1 MYSTRDR
8 YRQHSPHHS
17 HSPARH
23 PIPSRPSAYSPR
35 RPYSPPPFRP
45 PIRDP
50 RDRSPTSRSYPHY
63 PERYPSRHGPYRE
76 TRPEY
81 SSRGQIDEFNDRYR
95 RAGTPEYPRSPTV
108 VEFGQMADR
117 YSLGRYA
124 SVGREERRHAS
135 DLPFTFAHRYSGG
148 HSREGHPETG
158 RREPLLPPARDILSV
173 SPEMMGSRHNRRE
186 GDFIDRSHSA
196 GERPFRPTYHHRTG
210 EREYLERR
218 GSPQRPEDILEAMR
232 IPVQRRPND
241 VFLDSESTQRPK
253 STESSST
260 PAKSEPTPSRP
271 VSYQPHH
278 SPKLQGVASV
288 QPRTGFPSSGLRST
302 APPTPPNHRSSQNDS
317 GTTFKL

>member
-1 MYSTRDR
+1 M
-8 YRQHSPHHS
+8 
-17 HSPARH
+17 
-23 PIPSRPSAYSPR
+23 
-35 RPYSPPPFRP
+35 
-45 PIRDP
+45 RDP

-63 PERYPSRHGPYRE
+63 PERYPSRQGPYRE
-76 TRPEY
+76 THSEY
-81 SSRGQIDEFNDRYR
+81 SSRGQIDEFNGRYR
-95 RAGTPEYPRSPTV
+95 RAGTPEYTRSPTV
-108 VEFGQMADR
+108 EEFGQMADR

-124 SVGREERRHAS
+124 TVGREERHHPS
-135 DLPFTFAHRYSGG
+135 DLPFTFAHRRTDG
-148 HSREGHPETG
+148 HSREGNPEVG

-173 SPEMMGSRHNRRE
+173 SPEMMGSRQSRRE

-196 GERPFRPTYHHRTG
+196 GDRPFRPTYHHRNA

-218 GSPQRPEDILEAMR
+218 SSPQRPEEILEAMR
-232 IPVQRRPND
+232 VPVYRRPND

-288 QPRTGFPSSGLRST
+288 QPRTGFPNSGLRST

-317 GTTFKL
+317 GTTYKLNI